1 VEFRILG
8 PVELWAAGQRRP
20 LGSPKEACV
29 LAVLL
34 LAAGRPVS
42 PETLVDRVWGAGP
55 PNKVRESL
63 WAYIARLR
71 RILADIGDARLVSRS
86 GLYVLETDPENIDLH
101 RFRQL
106 RNQAR
111 AIAESGDQ
119 QHAAELL
126 READQFWLG
135 EPLAGIAGDWAR
147 RTREVLEQERL
158 TAILDRVTA
167 ELELGNQ
174 ADLARELSELAQQHP
189 FTETIVEHL
198 MVALYRTGRQA
209 EALDAYR
216 QARQRLVS
224 ELGTEPGPG
233 LRRLHQRILQ
243 GDQSLAAPP
252 GDWIVRRG
260 APNNLPRDIPNFIGR
275 EEELNTLADA
285 IGSEQARASVTVVA
299 IDGMA
304 GVGKSI
310 LAIHAAHASAR
321 RFPDGQLFLRLHAH
335 DTYEEPMDPA
345 TALEALL
352 RVTRTP
358 GRAADSETLPRS
370 LEERAALWREQA
382 ANRRMLIVLD
392 DAASR
397 DQVQPLLPGTP
408 GCLVLVTSRRRLAGL
423 PGARLL
429 SLDVLRPPDAAGLF
443 TRIVGPDRCDDT
455 DAVAE
460 IARLCGYMPLAIQ
473 VAASR
478 LRHRP
483 TWTVA
488 DLAQRLATTRHRL
501 SEIRGEELEV
511 ASSFELSYRYLTRE
525 QQRVFRELGC
535 YPGVDFSLHAASAVS
550 GGSLSDTERVLES
563 LVDYH
568 LLEESGHGRF
578 QCHDLV
584 REYSVELAD
593 RDDAEAARHAVTRR
607 LLDFY
612 LYQADQADRLLYP
625 HRRRL
630 GVGVSNVPAAAPVL
644 TTQPEALEWMQA
656 ERLNLLSAVQYAAAH
671 DLPVHARLLPHA
683 MARFLED
690 GGYWQDAAQ
699 AHGVALDTWHA
710 AADTGGEA
718 QAHVDLCLSRV
729 RAGSVEDALMHGQ
742 AGLDV
747 FRDLGDER
755 GQAEALDRL
764 GVTFWLVAQFPEAL
778 LRFEES
784 LDLHR
789 ATGDTYGEAEVLGHM
804 GIQNWH
810 LGRYQESL
818 ENFERALVLFR
829 GIGDPRGEA
838 KMLNNIGDVE
848 QSLGAY
854 DEALAHYRQALPT
867 ANQIGGRQAE
877 AVLLN
882 NIGNACQHLGRY
894 DDALSY
900 LRQALGIYGD
910 IGDRRGEADALNN
923 IGAIYHRMR
932 RSDEAIVHHQKALEI
947 AYSLA
952 EDYEAARAQRSLGD
966 VYLDLGKRAS
976 ALERY
981 RDALRLSRVIGDLY
995 GEACALD
1002 GIGNAVRHSEGEA
1015 IARDHWRQALQ
1026 IFERIGVPE
1035 AQAVR
1040 ARLR

>member
-34 LAAGRPVS
+34 YTAPRPVS

-55 PNKVRESL
+55 PNKARESL

-71 RILADIGDARLVSRS
+71 RILVDVGDARLVSRS
-86 GLYVLETDPENIDLH
+86 GLYVLETDPENIDLR

-111 AIAESGDQ
+111 AIAESGDKR
-119 QHAAELL
+119 HAAELL
-126 READQFWLG
+126 READQLWLG

-147 RTREVLEQERL
+147 QTRDVLEQERL
-158 TAILDRVTA
+158 TAIMDRITA
-167 ELELGNQ
+167 ELELGNE

-189 FTETIVEHL
+189 LTEPIVEHL

-209 EALDAYR
+209 EALEAYR

-224 ELGTEPGPG
+224 EIGTEPGLG
-233 LRRLHQRILQ
+233 LRTLHQRILQ
-243 GDQSLAAPP
+243 GDQSLAATP
-252 GDWIVRRG
+252 GAWATHRV
-260 APNNLPRDIPNFIGR
+260 APNNLPRDIPDFIGR
-275 EEELNTLADA
+275 EEELNTLAEA
-285 IGSEQARASVTVVA
+285 TGSEQARTSLTVVA

-304 GVGKSI
+304 GVGKST
-310 LAIHAAHASAR
+310 LAIHAAHRSAA
-321 RFPDGQLFLRLHAH
+321 RFPDGQILLRLYAH
-335 DTYEEPMDPA
+335 DPYEEPVDPA
-345 TALEALL
+345 TALETLL
-352 RVTRTP
+352 RVTSAP
-358 GRAADSETLPRS
+358 GSESKILPPS
-370 LEERAALWREQA
+370 VEERAALWREQV

-397 DQVQPLLPGTP
+397 DQIQPLLPGAP
-408 GCLVLVTSRRRLAGL
+408 GCLVLITSRRRLAGL
-423 PGARLL
+423 PGARSL
-429 SLDVLRPPDAAGLF
+429 SLDVLRPPDAADLF
-443 TRIVGPDRCDDT
+443 TRIVGPQRCVDT

-460 IARLCGYMPLAIQ
+460 IVRLCGYMPLAIQ
-473 VAASR
+473 VVASR

-483 TWTVA
+483 AWTVA
-488 DLAQRLATTRHRL
+488 DLAQRLTTTQHRL
-501 SEIRGEELEV
+501 GEIRGEELEV
-511 ASSFELSYRYLTRE
+511 ASSFELSCRYLTRE
-525 QQRVFRELGC
+525 QQRAFRGLGC
-535 YPGVDFSLHAASAVS
+535 YPGPDFSLYAAAAASGA
-550 GGSLSDTERVLES
+550 SLSDTERVLES

-578 QCHDLV
+578 RCHDLV

-593 RDDAEAARHAVTRR
+593 REDTEATRHAVTRR

-612 LYQADQADRLLYP
+612 LYQADRADRILYP
-625 HRRRL
+625 HRRRIA
-630 GVGVSNVPAAAPVL
+630 VEVSNVPAATLFL
-644 TTQPEALEWMQA
+644 TTQSQALDWMEA

-699 AHGVALDTWHA
+699 AHGVALDMWRA
-710 AADTGGEA
+710 AADVGGEA

-742 AGLDV
+742 AGLDA
-747 FRDLGDER
+747 FRALGDER

-764 GVTFWLVAQFPEAL
+764 GVAFWLVAQYPDAL

-810 LGRYQESL
+810 LGHYRESL
-818 ENFERALVLFR
+818 EAFERALLLFR

-867 ANQIGGRQAE
+867 ANQIGGHQAE

-932 RSDEAIVHHQKALEI
+932 RSDEAIVHHQKALGI
-947 AYSLA
+947 AHRLA

-966 VYLDLGKRAS
+966 VYLDMGKHGP
-976 ALERY
+976 ALEHY
-981 RDALRLSRVIGDLY
+981 RDALRLSRIIGDPY
-995 GEACALD
+995 EEACALD
-1002 GIGNAVRHSEGEA
+1002 GIGNAVRHTEGET